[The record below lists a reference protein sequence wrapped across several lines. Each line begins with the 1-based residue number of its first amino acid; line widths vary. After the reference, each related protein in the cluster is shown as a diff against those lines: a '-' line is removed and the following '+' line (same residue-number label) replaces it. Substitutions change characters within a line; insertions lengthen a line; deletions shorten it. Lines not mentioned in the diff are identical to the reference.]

1 MKIIVVGLG
10 VQGYKR
16 RRIADAD
23 CVATVD
29 VRNPEAQHKDIREVP
44 LDSYDA
50 ALLCVPDGAKIELID
65 YLIRNG
71 KHTLVE
77 KPLTGESAAL
87 QKLQADARA
96 KSVVVYVAYNHRFE
110 PNFVRMRDLLA
121 SGKLGR
127 IYRCRIFYGNGTARL
142 VRDSL
147 WRDQGAGVL
156 DDLGSHLLD
165 TLRFWFGDI
174 GDDFH
179 IVSADRFENKA
190 PDHVVF
196 ASGGSSPR
204 LECEMTLLSWRNH
217 LDCDVFAENGTA
229 HIRSLC
235 KWGPSE
241 FIVRERVLPSG
252 RPHESAHTEP
262 EGDPTWVAE
271 YEHFKSLCQKH
282 HATDL
287 SGDIWINRVLKG
299 LGNQAGAS

>member
-16 RRIADAD
+16 RRIADTD

-29 VRNPEAQHKDIREVP
+29 VRNPEAQHKDIRDIP
-44 LDSYDA
+44 IGSYDA
-50 ALLCVPDGAKIELID
+50 ALLCVPDEVKIALIE
-65 YLIRNG
+65 YLVRND
-71 KHTLVE
+71 KHVLVE
-77 KPLTGESAAL
+77 KPLTGNENELKRL
-87 QKLQADARA
+87 QSLARER
-96 KSVVVYVAYNHRFE
+96 SVTIYVAYNHRFE
-110 PNFVRMRDLLA
+110 PNFIRMRDLIS
-121 SGKLGR
+121 SGRLGR

-165 TLRFWFGDI
+165 TLRFWFGNI
-174 GDDFH
+174 GDDFS

-196 ASGGSSPR
+196 VSVGSTPR

-217 LDCDVFAENGTA
+217 LDCDVFGENGTA

-235 KWGPSE
+235 KWGPSD

-252 RPHESAHTEP
+252 RPHETMRTEP
-262 EGDPTWVAE
+262 EGDPTWAAE
-271 YEHFKSLCQKH
+271 YAYFKSLCREGY
-282 HATDL
+282 ATDL
-287 SGDIWINRVLKG
+287 SGDIWINRVLKH
-299 LGNQAGAS
+299 LGARAGAS